1 MQIHTPPMANNPYSD
16 LPKSAFW
23 KTGVTQENPYAIEGI
38 YKKKFDI
45 PASAKIATA
54 GSCFAQHIS
63 RHLKKNGYN
72 VLDVEPPPPGLP
84 ENLHQKFGFS
94 MYSARYGNIYTV
106 RQLLQLAQEVA
117 GEWTPQNYIWEKN
130 GKFYDALRPAVEPEG
145 LDSAEEVAEHRQYHV
160 SRVKELFENLDLFI
174 FTLGLTEMWVH
185 KESGTVYPTAPGTLV
200 GDFDESLFEFKNAQF
215 KEILDDFNL
224 FQKVLKKVRGGKLF
238 KCLLTVSPVP
248 LTATASGIH
257 VLPSTIYSKST
268 LRCVAGQLSVNQVHI
283 DYFPSYEIV
292 INPRMHSSAFA
303 DNLRS
308 VRDETVEVVMSHF
321 FAEHSAIKAKKGKQV
336 ASQLS
341 KKILEDVQCEEAILE
356 VFGK

>member
-1 MQIHTPPMANNPYSD
+1 MGKNPYSD

-72 VLDVEPPPPGLP
+72 VLDVEPPPQGLP

-106 RQLLQLAQEVA
+106 RQLLQLAQEIA
-117 GEWTPQNYIWEKN
+117 GDWTPQNYIWKKN

-145 LDSAEEVAEHRQYHV
+145 LESSEEVIEHRQFHV
-160 SRVKELFENLDLFI
+160 SRVKKLFESLDLFI
-174 FTLGLTEMWVH
+174 FTLGLTEMWIH
-185 KESGTVYPTAPGTLV
+185 KESGTVYPTAPGTLA
-200 GDFDESLFEFKNAQF
+200 GDFNQSLFEFKNAQF
-215 KEILDDFNL
+215 KEILNDFNL
-224 FQKVLKKVRGGKLF
+224 FQKVLTKVRGGKPF

-248 LTATASGIH
+248 LTATASGRH

-268 LRCVAGQLSVNQVHI
+268 LRSVAGQLSTNQSHI

-292 INPRMHSSAFA
+292 TNPRMHSVAFA

-321 FAEHSAIKAKKGKQV
+321 FAEHPAIKARKGKQV
-336 ASQLS
+336 SSRSLNQTF
-341 KKILEDVQCEEAILE
+341 EDVQCEEAMLE
-356 VFGK
+356 AFGK